1 MFIIEILLL
10 LAESLFLIYLIRKQ
24 KNISKME
31 KTVAEKEKTVMR
43 QKRFLDSMK
52 SIIDEDYKRELE
64 ERKDAILKE
73 FSEKLYG
80 YHMAGK

>member
-1 MFIIEILLL
+1 MFIAEIILL
-10 LAESLFLIYLIRKQ
+10 LAEILFFVYLIRKQ
-24 KNISKME
+24 KTISKME
-31 KTVAEKEKTVMR
+31 KAVMR

-64 ERKDAILKE
+64 ERKGAILKE
-73 FSEKLYG
+73 FADKLYG

>member
-1 MFIIEILLL
+1 MFIAEIILL
-10 LAESLFLIYLIRKQ
+10 LAEILFFVYLIRKQ
-24 KNISKME
+24 KTISKRE
-31 KTVAEKEKTVMR
+31 KAVIR
-43 QKRFLDSMK
+43 QKRFLDNMK
-52 SIIDEDYKRELE
+52 SIIDENYKRELE

>member
-10 LAESLFLIYLIRKQ
+10 LAEILFLIYLIRKQ
-24 KNISKME
+24 KIVSKME
-31 KTVAEKEKTVMR
+31 KAVKR
-43 QKRFLDSMK
+43 QKRFMDSMK

-64 ERKDAILKE
+64 ERKNAILKE
-73 FSEKLYG
+73 FAEKLYG

>member
-1 MFIIEILLL
+1 MFIAEIILL
-10 LAESLFLIYLIRKQ
+10 LAEILFLIYLIRKQ
-24 KNISKME
+24 KTISKME
-31 KTVAEKEKTVMR
+31 KAVMR

-52 SIIDEDYKRELE
+52 SIIDEDYKREAE

-73 FSEKLYG
+73 FADKLYG

>member
-10 LAESLFLIYLIRKQ
+10 LAEILFLIYLIRKQ
-24 KNISKME
+24 KIVSKME
-31 KTVAEKEKTVMR
+31 KAVKR

-64 ERKDAILKE
+64 ERKNAILKE
-73 FSEKLYG
+73 FAEKLYG

>member
-1 MFIIEILLL
+1 MFIAEILLL
-10 LAESLFLIYLIRKQ
+10 LAEILFLNYLIRKQ
-24 KNISKME
+24 KTISKME
-31 KTVAEKEKTVMR
+31 KAVMR
-43 QKRFLDSMK
+43 QKRFLDTMK

-73 FSEKLYG
+73 FAEKLYG

>member
-1 MFIIEILLL
+1 MFIAEIILL
-10 LAESLFLIYLIRKQ
+10 LAEILFLIYLIRKQ
-24 KNISKME
+24 KTISKME
-31 KTVAEKEKTVMR
+31 KAVMR
-43 QKRFLDSMK
+43 QKKFLDSMK

-73 FSEKLYG
+73 FAEKLYG